1 MEEKSFLY
9 DANFE
14 WDSNKLKQNAEKHGF
29 KFSLLKQF
37 LIDNY
42 ESSVQFD
49 ASRGEDSRT
58 SLFVL
63 EEESRKAWNVILK
76 VIDSSDWEPVTFR
89 VISVHRK
96 NSGAN
101 YQTPK
106 QVWWDKGYIP

>member
-9 DANFE
+9 NANFE
-14 WDSNKLKQNAEKHGF
+14 WDSNKVKENAEKHGF

-42 ESSVQFD
+42 ESSVQFKAD
-49 ASRGEDSRT
+49 RGEDSRI
-58 SLFVL
+58 SLFIL
-63 EEESRKAWNVILK
+63 EKKSKKAWNVILK
-76 VIDSSDWEPVTFR
+76 VIDSGDWDPITFR

-101 YQTPK
+101 YQTSK
-106 QVWWDKGYIP
+106 QIWWVKGYI